1 MEITSLSW
9 SGSLLHQEKAR
20 DTRMERPQFTVRAD
34 ARPVF
39 EVPDAVASDV
49 DFSAMSPRLLREI
62 ALQKYVAGDI
72 QQDIYIA
79 LAQELPMEA
88 ADSAGNVI
96 DLSMVTD
103 DTAFD
108 FQSYFREQRDLAAA
122 LGDDERASTL
132 TAALEFVKG

>member
-1 MEITSLSW
+1 M
-9 SGSLLHQEKAR
+9 A
-20 DTRMERPQFTVRAD
+20 
-34 ARPVF
+34 
-39 EVPDAVASDV
+39 ASDV

-88 ADSAGNVI
+88 ADSAGNII

-122 LGDDERASTL
+122 LGDDDRASTL
-132 TAALEFVKG
+132 SAALEFVKG